1 MTSKNN
7 KDTAKKDNKEIRV
20 RISKI
25 YETSFFID
33 LPLLKSDDIET
44 SRANF
49 EVEVGFNLPDNV
61 EGNTFEIKTV
71 VRYHHLPK
79 HDGEDQA
86 INPIR
91 KKVLE
96 LSTSNLFEFDD
107 LKEYFSFEEGGL
119 EDKFDVLP
127 ILLNVSIGSLRG
139 YLVAKT
145 IGTCLSDYPLPLINI
160 EAFLKSTIDKNKKE
174 EDTSSST
181 TD

>member
-1 MTSKNN
+1 MNSEN
-7 KDTAKKDNKEIRV
+7 KDNKEIKV

-25 YETSFFID
+25 YETGFFIN

-49 EVEVGFNLPDNV
+49 DVEVGFNLPDNV

-71 VRYHHLPK
+71 VRYHHLSK

-86 INPIR
+86 IIPIR

-107 LKEYFSFEEGGL
+107 LKVYFSFEEGGL
-119 EDKFDVLP
+119 EDKFNVLP

-145 IGTCLSDYPLPLINI
+145 IGTCLSDYPLPIINI
-160 EAFLKSTIDKNKKE
+160 EAFLKSTNDTNKKE

-181 TD
+181 SN